1 MTKKRAD
8 LKAVLKIVERGPGR
22 STLFYWMLDNHDDLL
37 RVWPGRSIRWAALCA
52 KFDALGLTDTNG
64 KPAKEDTARITW
76 WRVRREAKEAKDHQ
90 KFGIKPT
97 RDRARAPVAQPG
109 RATGG
114 DAQSRTTAA
123 PHPAQVPSPCSA
135 CQATAAGPDEPI
147 LDPTRPGLEGKIPR
161 EVVEARKAAM
171 RKTLAERSGR

>member
-64 KPAKEDTARITW
+64 KPAKEVTARITW
-76 WRVRREAKEAKDHQ
+76 WRVRKEAQEAKDHQ

-97 RDRARAPVAQPG
+97 RDRARRAPVAQPG
-109 RATGG
+109 RATPR
-114 DAQSRTTAA
+114 SRR
-123 PHPAQVPSPCSA
+123 SCR
-135 CQATAAGPDEPI
+135 AG
-147 LDPTRPGLEGKIPR
+147 RSSGCPR
-161 EVVEARKAAM
+161 STGSSCA
-171 RKTLAERSGR
+171 

>member
-37 RVWPGRSIRWAALCA
+37 RVWPRRSIRWAALCA

-64 KPAKEDTARITW
+64 KPAKEVTARITW
-76 WRVRREAKEAKDHQ
+76 WRVRKEAQEAKDHQ

-97 RDRARAPVAQPG
+97 RDRARRAPVAQPG
-109 RATGG
+109 RATGAG
-114 DAQSRTTAA
+114 APSGRRLPPHRFPRRAA
-123 PHPAQVPSPCSA
+123 LARPRRQVPMIPPS
-135 CQATAAGPDEPI
+135 TRR
-147 LDPTRPGLEGKIPR
+147 DPASKGRSRERLWKQGRRP
-161 EVVEARKAAM
+161 
-171 RKTLAERSGR
+171 

>member
-1 MTKKRAD
+1 MTKKRAE
-8 LKAVLKIVERGPGR
+8 LKAVLKIVARGPGR

-37 RVWPGRSIRWAALCA
+37 RVWPRRSIRWAALCA

-76 WRVRREAKEAKDHQ
+76 WRVRREAQEAKDHQ

-97 RDRARAPVAQPG
+97 RDRARRAPVAQPG
-109 RATGG
+109 RATAG
-114 DAQSRTTAA
+114 APSRPATPT
-123 PHPAQVPSPCSA
+123 AQVSSPGSVG
-135 CQATAAGPDEPI
+135 QATAAGPDDPT

>member
-1 MTKKRAD
+1 VTKKRAD

-76 WRVRREAKEAKDHQ
+76 WRVRKEAQEAKDHQ

-97 RDRARAPVAQPG
+97 RDRARRAPVAQPG
-109 RATGG
+109 RATGVG
-114 DAQSRTTAA
+114 APSRPATPT
-123 PHPAQVPSPCSA
+123 AQVSSPGSVG
-135 CQATAAGPDEPI
+135 QAMAAGPDDPT